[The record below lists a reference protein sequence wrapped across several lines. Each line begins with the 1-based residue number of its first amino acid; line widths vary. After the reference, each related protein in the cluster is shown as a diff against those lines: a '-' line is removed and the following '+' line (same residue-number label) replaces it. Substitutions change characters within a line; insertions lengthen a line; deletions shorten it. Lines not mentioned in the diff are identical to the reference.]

1 MIRKYSFKYFTF
13 LFHHNLLNKYRNINL
28 KIFYSLICQL
38 VGYTQAF
45 YCVLCFGKLVEDF
58 GLRRNAQKV
67 FTFKMMVMRLLFS
80 IFFQAM
86 FNERCL
92 CFWMVELGGFNSMTC
107 KENGLE
113 SQRVLFAEVTCG
125 HECILSTALTWQVW
139 GEPEVGGWWWLSLGN
154 RWGPQ
159 LRHRWRGGI
168 RETFQRLNGWWKGT
182 EV

>member
-1 MIRKYSFKYFTF
+1 MTQLYDG
-13 LFHHNLLNKYRNINL
+13 

-58 GLRRNAQKV
+58 GLRCNAWKV
-67 FTFKMMVMRLLFS
+67 FPFKMMVMRPLFS

-92 CFWMVELGGFNSMTC
+92 CFWMVALGRDNGMTC

-113 SQRVLFAEVTCG
+113 SQRVLFAAVTCG
-125 HECILSTALTWQVW
+125 HESILSTALTWQVCAPDSGPARPLLFQGTGQNCW
-139 GEPEVGGWWWLSLGN
+139 GLRRRP
-154 RWGPQ
+154 WGRAPSPIA
-159 LRHRWRGGI
+159 GGI
-168 RETFQRLNGWWKGT
+168 QSVSPSYGNDLGLWVAGIWG
-182 EV
+182 